1 MQRVAGRLGGAWMR
15 VWNGI
20 TQWGDAVLL
29 AVGTGLVASLLL
41 AAAALLLS

>member
-1 MQRVAGRLGGAWMR
+1 MQRAGRVGGIWMR

-29 AVGTGLVASLLL
+29 ALGTGIIASVLL
-41 AAAALLLS
+41 AAAVLLLS